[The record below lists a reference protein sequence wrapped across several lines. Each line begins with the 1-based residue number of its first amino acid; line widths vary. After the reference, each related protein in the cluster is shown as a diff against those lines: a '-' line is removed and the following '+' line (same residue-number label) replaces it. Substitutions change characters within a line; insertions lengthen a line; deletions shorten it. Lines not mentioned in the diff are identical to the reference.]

1 MSFKRLMYAGLGI
14 LGLIFGAVGA
24 VVPLLPSFP
33 FLLLAAFGFARS
45 SKRLHSWFV
54 NSDLYKNNLASYV
67 EKRGMKKKVKIRIM
81 VVITLLLGFGA
92 VMMHQILW
100 GQLIILAVW
109 VFHMYYFVFYV
120 KTLNE
125 VE

>member
-1 MSFKRLMYAGLGI
+1 MSIKRIVYACLGI
-14 LGLIFGAVGA
+14 LGLILGAIGA

-45 SKRLHSWFV
+45 SKRLHNWFIS
-54 NSDLYKNNLASYV
+54 SDLYKNNLASYV

-81 VVITLLLGFGA
+81 IIITLLLGFGA
-92 VMMHQILW
+92 VMMHRILW
-100 GQLIILAVW
+100 GQLIILTVW
-109 VFHMYYFVFYV
+109 IFHMYYFMFRI

>member
-1 MSFKRLMYAGLGI
+1 MSIKRIMYACLGI
-14 LGLIFGAVGA
+14 LGLILGAIGA

-45 SKRLHSWFV
+45 SKRLHNWFIS
-54 NSDLYKNNLASYV
+54 SDLYKNNLASYV

-81 VVITLLLGFGA
+81 IIITLLLGFGA
-92 VMMHQILW
+92 VMMHRILW
-100 GQLIILAVW
+100 GQLIILTVW
-109 VFHMYYFVFYV
+109 IFHMYYFMFRI